1 MITFKPSHKPVAP
14 VTRSQ
19 TFNTSYQVGAFYAVQ
34 TDSSNFSDGFGIAK
48 CLEPCA
54 DTFKGIILEKCSE
67 MIGDSVIFEE
77 KDNGQFESVSVN
89 SVIISIAAV
98 PSTKGKYSVN
108 KEEYEQLVLSLD

>member
-1 MITFKPSHKPVAP
+1 MQF
-14 VTRSQ
+14 RQ
-19 TFNTSYQVGAFYAVQ
+19 THLTLVKGLALPNVWNLVQ
-34 TDSSNFSDGFGIAK
+34 IPLKVLSWKN
-48 CLEPCA
+48 
-54 DTFKGIILEKCSE
+54 E